1 MNANTERK
9 LPISISIKY
18 ATKGYV
24 IYLGLKKKTLKQK
37 KHIFFHLQFGTKMIE
52 NKTTFIFFRF
62 DETMLNHLTGMN
74 ISIPVLI
81 QKCTRYCTKR
91 DNSGYMNS

>member
-1 MNANTERK
+1 MPLLAVLYYEMQNLLNANTERK

-37 KHIFFHLQFGTKMIE
+37 
-52 NKTTFIFFRF
+52 
-62 DETMLNHLTGMN
+62 
-74 ISIPVLI
+74 
-81 QKCTRYCTKR
+81 
-91 DNSGYMNS
+91 